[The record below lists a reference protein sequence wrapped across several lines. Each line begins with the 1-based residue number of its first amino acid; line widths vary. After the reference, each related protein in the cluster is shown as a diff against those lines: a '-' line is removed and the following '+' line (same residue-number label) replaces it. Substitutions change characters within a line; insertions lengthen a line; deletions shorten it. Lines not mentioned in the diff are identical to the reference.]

1 MKRRNFLS
9 TTALLGTT
17 TLAGGGVSL
26 LSGCS
31 ADKTSK
37 MRVLTNEELNLPP
50 LLDKAPEGKNLKVG
64 LIGCGG
70 RGTGAAG
77 NLLS

>member
-1 MKRRNFLS
+1 MKRRSFLS

-17 TLAGGGVSL
+17 TLAGGMPL
-26 LSGCS
+26 LSSCS
-31 ADKTSK
+31 DKKTAW
-37 MRVLTNEELNLPP
+37 MRLLSNEELNLPP